1 MCECAL
7 SVMFVISVMYLWM
20 LSVMSVYSLHLTLN
34 PQLCPSCGNLIF
46 ILLIEHSITFSN
58 LIFILLTILF
68 LLCGN
73 HLNALY
79 VDIIIAIRHWS
90 WLGFGSAWLWFAAAW
105 LWVRGDLA

>member
-46 ILLIEHSITFSN
+46 ILLIEHSILCGN

-73 HLNALY
+73 LIFILLIEHSIL
-79 VDIIIAIRHWS
+79 
-90 WLGFGSAWLWFAAAW
+90 
-105 LWVRGDLA
+105 